1 MPSVLLPGVNGRD
14 PVSERALVGAFRS
27 ALEGHELVES
37 PAGPVR
43 ASLSALGR
51 HADAVVLAGCD
62 LFAGTSYGPAMA
74 AALTS
79 PVHGPV
85 TKGSNRFRRPLAL
98 VGVSAGV
105 PMRPSERWAARR
117 LVRRADLVLLSDGDS
132 ASRLAGAGVPS
143 PMRVAADPA
152 WLSLVPASSG
162 PVSTRSVLVALDAN
176 VEQSVKLELFL
187 GLNELGA
194 QGVRVDLLPWAG
206 LGTSDFAFAE
216 RLALDLRAQGR
227 LADIIPPAGDLAGVT
242 ESMAEPGAVVALR
255 YRAIHAAAAAGVP
268 VVGIAVEN
276 RIRALTRRLGQ
287 VCLPRAEFGASLAS
301 TVLNAAD
308 SSAPSPA
315 VVKEEVARAEAGLAL
330 LRLVLEHGDLETAD
344 LEGLPLAPDPWL

>member
-1 MPSVLLPGVNGRD
+1 MPSVLLPGVTGRD
-14 PVSERALVGAFRS
+14 PVGERALVGAFRS
-27 ALEGHELVES
+27 ALEGHELLAS
-37 PAGPVR
+37 PASPVR
-43 ASLSALGR
+43 ASLSARGR
-51 HADAVVLAGCD
+51 HADAVVLTGCD
-62 LFAGTSYGPAMA
+62 VFAGAAHVPAMA

-79 PVHGPV
+79 PVAGPFTRRV
-85 TKGSNRFRRPLAL
+85 DGFRRPLAL

-105 PMRPSERWAARR
+105 PMRPTERWAARR
-117 LVRRADLVLLSDGDS
+117 LVRRADLVLLSDDDS
-132 ASRLAGAGVPS
+132 ASRLAGAGVPA

-152 WLSLVPASSG
+152 WLSLVPATSG
-162 PVSTRSVLVALDAN
+162 PASTRSVLVALDA
-176 VEQSVKLELFL
+176 SVKPSVQLDLFL

-194 QGVRVDLLPWAG
+194 HGVRVHLLPWAG
-206 LGTSDFAFAE
+206 WGTADFAFAE
-216 RLALDLRAQGR
+216 RLALDLGGQGR
-227 LADIIPPAGDLAGVT
+227 MADIVPPAEDLAGVS
-242 ESMAEPGAVVALR
+242 ELMSDAGAVVALR

-268 VVGIAVEN
+268 VVGIAVET

-287 VCLPRAEFGASLAS
+287 ISLPAEEFGASLAS
-301 TVLNAAD
+301 TVLHAAD